1 MRKILLGLIPV
12 IALWQCSA
20 KPDTDNSSASAPAAP
35 KAVSYAYDIA
45 LTVTPAATAA
55 LTAKK
60 LKITISA
67 LYYGNVTPATQ
78 SMADPSD
85 GTLHLNTDA
94 VAVDPKDQTVHMT
107 GAGVDPARLKYIVGQ
122 KPLVQINLFSGPKL
136 TPANLIQCDTFQDYV
151 TSAQDKPLPIHC
163 DLK

>member
-1 MRKILLGLIPV
+1 MRKILLCLIPAV
-12 IALWQCSA
+12 GLWQCSP
-20 KPDTDNSSASAPAAP
+20 KPATDTASQSAAP
-35 KAVSYAYDIA
+35 KAAPSYAYDIA
-45 LTVTPAATAA
+45 LTVTPAATAE

-60 LKITISA
+60 QKITISA

-78 SMADPSD
+78 AMADPSD
-85 GTLHLNTDA
+85 GTLHLNTD
-94 VAVDPKDQTVHMT
+94 VVSVDPKDQTVHMT
-107 GAGVDPARLKYIVGQ
+107 GAGVDPARLKYTVGQ

-151 TSAQDKPLPIHC
+151 TSAQDKPLSIHC